1 VGRSATWKR
10 WFFMVMMVFIIR
22 IEWWFHDNP
31 LGIDFDVVVMSAVFH
46 GE

>member
-1 VGRSATWKR
+1 MKKV
-10 WFFMVMMVFIIR
+10 VFHGDDGLKDIVCLDR